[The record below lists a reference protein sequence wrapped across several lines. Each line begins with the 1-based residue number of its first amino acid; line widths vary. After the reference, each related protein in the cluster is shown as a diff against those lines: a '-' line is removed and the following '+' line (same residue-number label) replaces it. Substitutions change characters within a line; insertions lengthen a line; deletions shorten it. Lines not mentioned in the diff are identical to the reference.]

1 MMSGDPVANI
11 LQAARRCYLAD
22 GITKTG
28 MGEVAR
34 TAGIARST
42 LYRHF
47 PGRDALLVA
56 TVRQEMEVFNA
67 AIQQRL
73 GQYQEPADVIV
84 EGLLIAIRE
93 LPRQPLLR
101 AVFVADED
109 ARARRKIWSSQII
122 IDFGEDLMQGVLLP
136 AQQAGALQDRVRPEV
151 MLEWIYR
158 VLLSFLTLPS
168 NWVRDDQELR
178 VTLHALLVPV
188 LLHLD

>member
-1 MMSGDPVANI
+1 MSEDAVANI
-11 LQAARRCYLAD
+11 LQAARRCYLSG
-22 GITKTG
+22 GIMQTG
-28 MGEVAR
+28 MAEVAQA
-34 TAGIARST
+34 AGIARST
-42 LYRHF
+42 LYRYF

-56 TVRQEMEVFNA
+56 TVRREMEVFNA
-67 AIQQRL
+67 AIQRRL
-73 GQYQEPADVIV
+73 AQYEEPADVIV

-101 AVFVADED
+101 AVFVADGD

-178 VTLHALLVPV
+178 ATLHALLVPV
-188 LLHLD
+188 VLRLD